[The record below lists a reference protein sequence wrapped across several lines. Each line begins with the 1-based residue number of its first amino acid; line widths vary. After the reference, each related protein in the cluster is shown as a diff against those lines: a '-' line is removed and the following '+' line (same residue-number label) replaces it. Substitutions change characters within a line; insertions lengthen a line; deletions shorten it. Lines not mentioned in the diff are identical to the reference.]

1 MHELT
6 FPVSLPNGG
15 GYVTLEIYAEDNQMV
30 CGIYEIKGRLQ
41 ERPKQ
46 WLRTMRA
53 ELTRLEAIARDAG
66 CEEMRIAGRDWSRV
80 FPDYTPFDGA
90 ENGLRKA
97 LT

>member
-1 MHELT
+1 MTQCT
-6 FPVSLPNGG
+6 FRVFLPNGG
-15 GYVTLEIYAEDNQMV
+15 GLVTLEIYAEDNRMV
-30 CGIYEIKGRLQ
+30 CGIYEIEGRLD

-53 ELTRLEAIARDAG
+53 ELEKLEGIARDAG

-80 FPDYTPFDGA
+80 FPGYTPFDGA